1 MMRQTSADDLPHIY
15 RFHFER
21 TFMRKTVALVA
32 VLPLAL
38 FACGGPTKYDQAQ
51 FSDTAAIHKQA
62 GGYWKR
68 DGFWRG
74 LPQTVNK
81 VAITEFS
88 IEYVTQN
95 KSKSG
100 ASALSILGAAEMM
113 GMGKRKRVF
122 TPEFKAQFPAVM
134 YQGFVAALKE
144 EGIDAVPM
152 ETITAH
158 PAFKD
163 LSGAKPGKS
172 FGAADRVSSAK
183 IEIFPAPGLPVV
195 DDGWFKGV
203 GNAKA
208 EAALVAETGAQAGLR
223 VRIRVA
229 LDDDGRAVLDGGS
242 TIRAIYDPQKT
253 TSGFNKDTLY
263 YMKGAGVALSK
274 AAMRDDV
281 PVITSKE
288 FKAFQ
293 GDVYTIDGPKFQ
305 ESILR
310 MYPAYARMAAA
321 TLRKG

>member
-1 MMRQTSADDLPHIY
+1 
-15 RFHFER
+15 
-21 TFMRKTVALVA
+21 MRKVSVVVAALAAAVA
-32 VLPLAL
+32 G
-38 FACGGPTKYDQAQ
+38 CGGPTKYEQAQ
-51 FSDTAAIHKQA
+51 FSDASAIHKQA

-68 DGFWRG
+68 DGFWGG
-74 LPQTVNK
+74 LPASVNK

-88 IEYVTQN
+88 VEYVTQN
-95 KSKSG
+95 KNKSG
-100 ASALSILGAAEMM
+100 ASAISILGAAEMM

-122 TPEFKAQFPAVM
+122 TEEFKEQFPARM
-134 YQGFVAALKE
+134 YEGFVAALKE
-144 EGIDAVPM
+144 EGIEAAPM
-152 ETITAH
+152 EAVTGH
-158 PAFKD
+158 PAFKE

-172 FGAADRVSSAK
+172 FGASGKYNSAK
-183 IEIFPAPGLPVV
+183 IEVYPVAGLPVV

-208 EAALVAETGAQAGLR
+208 EAALVYETGSQAGLR

-229 LDDDGRAVLDGGS
+229 LDDDGRAVLDAGS

-253 TSGFNKDTLY
+253 TAGFDKQTVY
-263 YMKGAGVALSK
+263 YMKGSGTTWSK

-281 PVITSKE
+281 PVITAKE

-293 GDVYTIDGPKFQ
+293 GDVYTIDGPKF
-305 ESILR
+305 EASILR